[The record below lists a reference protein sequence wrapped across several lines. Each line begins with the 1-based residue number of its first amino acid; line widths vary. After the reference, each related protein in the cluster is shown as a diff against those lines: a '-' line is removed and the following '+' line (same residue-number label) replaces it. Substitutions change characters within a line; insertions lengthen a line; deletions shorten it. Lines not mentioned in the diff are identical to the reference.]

1 MSLEKGNKQ
10 DYRDTLL
17 LPKTDL
23 PMRANLPDKEP
34 EFLKKWTEEKLFAKV
49 RESSKGNEK
58 FILHDGPPYA
68 NGNLHMGTALNK
80 ILKDVIV
87 RSKQLQGYD
96 AEYRPGWD
104 CHGLP
109 IEWKV
114 EELYREANKI
124 KEDIPIN
131 DFRGECRAFA
141 KKWIDIQ
148 KKQFMRLGV
157 LGNWDNP
164 YTTME
169 FSSEASIVEEFHK
182 FLMNGD
188 LYMGSKP
195 VMWSVVEK
203 TALAEAEVEYLEYA
217 SPTIWVSFPIL
228 NGDKDLNDANI
239 LIWTTTPWTIPANR
253 ALAFSSKFE
262 YGLYEVSSVEEG
274 SLASAGKKIIINT
287 AMKENVENAA
297 KINLNFLKSIK
308 SLEGL
313 ICSHP
318 FKDSGY
324 DFNVPLLEGDFL
336 TEDAGTGFVH
346 IAPSH
351 GQDDYELAVKNGIVP
366 PFILND
372 EGYYL
377 DDVKIFAGKKV
388 YNDDGTLGDATG
400 AVISELIK
408 SNNLLGKG
416 KLRHQYPHSWRSK
429 SPLIFRN
436 TPQWFISMETN
447 DLRKKSLK
455 AIDDV
460 HWIPAK
466 GKNRI
471 RAMVDS
477 RPDWVVSR
485 QRAWGV
491 PLSIFI
497 NKKTGKPLKD
507 KDVNRRIAD
516 SFRENGS
523 DSWFSI
529 ESSEYLGDKYD
540 PDDWEKVNDIL
551 DVWFDSGST
560 HAFVLENDDNLS
572 SPANLYLEGS
582 DQHRGWFQSSLLESC
597 GTRGVAPFEQV
608 LTHGFVMDKDGRKMS
623 KSIGNVIL
631 PDDLI
636 NQYGADVVRLWVVS
650 SDFTED
656 LRIGQEIMKANVES
670 YRKIR
675 NTFRFLLGNLDG
687 FSPKEIVQYEDMPE
701 LEKYILHKLKVID
714 EKIREGYN
722 DYDLKAVFQTLL
734 NFSNLD
740 LSSFY
745 FDIRKDSLYCD
756 SLNSNSRKSTRT
768 VLDILF
774 NYLVRWFSP
783 ILCFTCEEV
792 MQSRFPDHGESIHE
806 LEFLS
811 ADANWLNNELF
822 EKWEKIR
829 SVRRVVTGAIELERK
844 EKRIGS
850 SLEAFPNV
858 YISNKEYL
866 EIFRNIDL
874 AEIFI
879 TSQAKLTEGEGPENA
894 FRLPENNIVSVLCS
908 VAEGKKCNRSWKILP
923 EVGSDPDYPD
933 LSIRDAD
940 VMREIS
946 DK

>member
-1 MSLEKGNKQ
+1 
-10 DYRDTLL
+10 
-17 LPKTDL
+17 
-23 PMRANLPDKEP
+23 
-34 EFLKKWTEEKLFAKV
+34 
-49 RESSKGNEK
+49 
-58 FILHDGPPYA
+58 
-68 NGNLHMGTALNK
+68 
-80 ILKDVIV
+80 
-87 RSKQLQGYD
+87 
-96 AEYRPGWD
+96 
-104 CHGLP
+104 
-109 IEWKV
+109 
-114 EELYREANKI
+114 
-124 KEDIPIN
+124 
-131 DFRGECRAFA
+131 
-141 KKWIDIQ
+141 
-148 KKQFMRLGV
+148 
-157 LGNWDNP
+157 
-164 YTTME
+164 
-169 FSSEASIVEEFHK
+169 
-182 FLMNGD
+182 
-188 LYMGSKP
+188 
-195 VMWSVVEK
+195 
-203 TALAEAEVEYLEYA
+203 
-217 SPTIWVSFPIL
+217 
-228 NGDKDLNDANI
+228 
-239 LIWTTTPWTIPANR
+239 
-253 ALAFSSKFE
+253 
-262 YGLYEVSSVEEG
+262 
-274 SLASAGKKIIINT
+274 
-287 AMKENVENAA
+287 
-297 KINLNFLKSIK
+297 
-308 SLEGL
+308 
-313 ICSHP
+313 
-318 FKDSGY
+318 
-324 DFNVPLLEGDFL
+324 
-336 TEDAGTGFVH
+336 
-346 IAPSH
+346 
-351 GQDDYELAVKNGIVP
+351 
-366 PFILND
+366 
-372 EGYYL
+372 
-377 DDVKIFAGKKV
+377 
-388 YNDDGTLGDATG
+388 
-400 AVISELIK
+400 
-408 SNNLLGKG
+408 
-416 KLRHQYPHSWRSK
+416 
-429 SPLIFRN
+429 
-436 TPQWFISMETN
+436 
-447 DLRKKSLK
+447 
-455 AIDDV
+455 
-460 HWIPAK
+460 
-466 GKNRI
+466 
-471 RAMVDS
+471 
-477 RPDWVVSR
+477 
-485 QRAWGV
+485 
-491 PLSIFI
+491 
-497 NKKTGKPLKD
+497 
-507 KDVNRRIAD
+507 
-516 SFRENGS
+516 
-523 DSWFSI
+523 
-529 ESSEYLGDKYD
+529 
-540 PDDWEKVNDIL
+540 
-551 DVWFDSGST
+551 
-560 HAFVLENDDNLS
+560 
-572 SPANLYLEGS
+572 
-582 DQHRGWFQSSLLESC
+582 
-597 GTRGVAPFEQV
+597 
-608 LTHGFVMDKDGRKMS
+608 MDKDGRKMS

-811 ADANWLNNELF
+811 SDANWLNNELF